1 MQEKLK
7 ICRDYEDIMG
17 LSRPVSKVH
26 KPMSAAARAAQFS
39 PFCALSGYED
49 VVRETDR
56 ITQQR
61 MELEED
67 EKQEINEKLCM
78 LQRILEEQGKM
89 PEVSVTYFVPDERK
103 SGGAYV
109 TLPGRVKKMDVH
121 RGFMVMQDGVEIPV
135 EEISGITYR

>member
-1 MQEKLK
+1 
-7 ICRDYEDIMG
+7 
-17 LSRPVSKVH
+17 
-26 KPMSAAARAAQFS
+26 
-39 PFCALSGYED
+39 
-49 VVRETDR
+49 
-56 ITQQR
+56 
-61 MELEED
+61 
-67 EKQEINEKLCM
+67 
-78 LQRILEEQGKM
+78 M

>member
-49 VVRETDR
+49 VV
-56 ITQQR
+56 
-61 MELEED
+61 
-67 EKQEINEKLCM
+67 
-78 LQRILEEQGKM
+78 KM
-89 PEVSVTYFVPDERK
+89 K
-103 SGGAYV
+103 S
-109 TLPGRVKKMDVH
+109 R
-121 RGFMVMQDGVEIPV
+121 R
-135 EEISGITYR
+135 